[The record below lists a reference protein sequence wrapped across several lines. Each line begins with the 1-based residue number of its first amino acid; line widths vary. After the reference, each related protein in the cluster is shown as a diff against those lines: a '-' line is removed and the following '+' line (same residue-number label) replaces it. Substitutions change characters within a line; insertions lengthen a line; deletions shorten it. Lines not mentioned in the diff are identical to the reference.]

1 MKGGVGMSNGKIKS
15 RFLTNPYLFSLNLL
29 AVIVVSVPYL
39 YFIPQIIR
47 SCEDWRVP
55 TVLIGFY
62 LPCILLGFFNAY
74 NYYGWI
80 TFYADHLVLR
90 APLRKPIHM
99 RYDKIAYIQIDYN
112 TLSVSRQFWVILG
125 RKPMPSQYVHRVH
138 RMPFSENL
146 IRVQFSRQLDQSLR
160 HYLSGAQNKCYCRA
174 HAALRVYQQKA

>member
-1 MKGGVGMSNGKIKS
+1 MSNGKIKS

-99 RYDKIAYIQIDYN
+99 R
-112 TLSVSRQFWVILG
+112 
-125 RKPMPSQYVHRVH
+125 
-138 RMPFSENL
+138 
-146 IRVQFSRQLDQSLR
+146 
-160 HYLSGAQNKCYCRA
+160 
-174 HAALRVYQQKA
+174 

>member
-62 LPCILLGFFNAY
+62 LPCILLGFIMVGSPSMPTIWCCARRCASPFTCAMMKSPIFKSTITHSASAGSFGLSWVENRCHPNMFIGFTACPSLKILYAFSFPGNWINRCATISLALNTNA
-74 NYYGWI
+74 I
-80 TFYADHLVLR
+80 
-90 APLRKPIHM
+90 
-99 RYDKIAYIQIDYN
+99 
-112 TLSVSRQFWVILG
+112 
-125 RKPMPSQYVHRVH
+125 
-138 RMPFSENL
+138 
-146 IRVQFSRQLDQSLR
+146 
-160 HYLSGAQNKCYCRA
+160 
-174 HAALRVYQQKA
+174 AALMQRCASISKRHDI